1 LLYQGR
7 DAIGACTWQ
16 MDSTMSRE
24 EPIAW
29 NIREGVGLVLP
40 LHGQLI
46 DFQHLGGMQELDLE
60 IAAAYLRVATNAVNK
75 ALEGRKVING

>member
-1 LLYQGR
+1 
-7 DAIGACTWQ
+7 
-16 MDSTMSRE
+16 MESTMMGWGVAVVDVGE
-24 EPIAW
+24 IGPQTW

-46 DFQHLGGMQELDLE
+46 DFQNLGVIKELDLE

-75 ALEGRKVING
+75 ALEGRKIING